1 MFGFGK
7 LDWSDY
13 PNFSADEF
21 ACSHCGEN
29 KITKELL
36 DQLQKLRTDLDFSFV
51 ITSGYRCPE
60 HPVEIKKDT
69 SGTHTQGI
77 AVDILC
83 RGDKAYKIITN
94 ASNYGFTGI
103 GVKQKGNNRFIHLD
117 IASLNNGKVRPTVWN
132 Y

>member
-1 MFGFGK
+1 M
-7 LDWSDY
+7 
-13 PNFSADEF
+13 
-21 ACSHCGEN
+21 
-29 KITKELL
+29 
-36 DQLQKLRTDLDFSFV
+36 DFSFV

-83 RGDKAYKIITN
+83 HGDKAYKIITN

>member
-1 MFGFGK
+1 MNWELYK
-7 LDWSDY
+7 
-13 PNFSADEF
+13 NFKAKEF
-21 ACSHCGEN
+21 ACQHCG
-29 KITKELL
+29 KEGISEHLVSN
-36 DQLQKLRTDLDFSFV
+36 LQNLRTYLDFSFV
-51 ITSGYRCPE
+51 ISSGYRCSE

-94 ASNYGFTGI
+94 AGDYGFTGI
-103 GVKQKGNNRFIHLD
+103 GVKQKGNDRFIHLD
-117 IASLNNGKVRPTVWN
+117 IASLSNGKVRPTVWS